1 MIEDAQKLNQA
12 RKLKKAEETQN
23 HAPDSDETFA
33 YIVGY
38 TSNGV
43 PYGVTWEE
51 MDELERQ

>member
-12 RKLKKAEETQN
+12 RKLKKAEATQK
-23 HAPDSDETFA
+23 HDPDSDETFA
-33 YIVGY
+33 YIAGY